1 MSNNTPTE
9 QEYNDA
15 RIVTAAYEAAQKA
28 AQEAA
33 RAAYGIPVKTLVE
46 SPEFRTVYDAL
57 ADMIANQSD
66 DSYFGMP
73 VGALHTISRNLASQ
87 VGVDM
92 DAQGGGAAD

>member
-1 MSNNTPTE
+1 MNDETPTE

-15 RIVTAAYEAAQKA
+15 RAITAAYEAAQKA

-33 RAAYGIPVKTLVE
+33 RAAYAIPVKAMIE
-46 SPEFRTVYDAL
+46 SEAFRTVYDAL
-57 ADMIANQSD
+57 SDMIATQSD
-66 DSYFGMP
+66 DSFFGMP

-92 DAQGGGAAD
+92 DASSAF